1 MTDTRSG
8 QDARSAADARNERAA
23 DAAAGASSAG
33 GARGAGSSR
42 GAADAGASSAA
53 PRSESI
59 VVGRHRALLSRTA
72 LVSALTLLSRVA
84 GFARETLTAALFG
97 HASVVSDAF
106 ITAWRVP
113 NLFRGL
119 MAEGAIATAL
129 QTELTRVDHERGDVA
144 GRAFFRA
151 MWRLVAWLLSLA
163 CVLAMTVAWLLPD
176 RMPITDWAWLGA
188 EPAAVREFAVI
199 MLPFVVFV
207 CLAAVLSGALNVR
220 GHFFAP
226 SAAPVLMNAGWVLAL
241 LAIGFF
247 CADATGFASEHARQL
262 VMARWIAG
270 YVLVAGVVLVVAQ
283 LPALRH
289 CGLTG
294 PVPES
299 ERAPAR
305 SAARRALV
313 ASLPLAFGA
322 GAYQLNTL
330 VGGMLAIAL
339 LPSGGSSLL
348 YYVSRLQQL
357 PLSLVAVAATSAV
370 FPLLNALGAAGER
383 ERLRALHDTTH
394 FAVAYVAVPAAF
406 GLFAFAEPI
415 LAVCFEHGEFGG
427 EGVERAA
434 WALRAASLA
443 VLPAG
448 ATGLLVRTYYALG
461 DLRTPVRVA
470 ALLVVVNAALGVV
483 LVAGFG
489 QDLEGLAWSATL
501 AAWVNV
507 ALLVPGL
514 RTKLGLAGRAR
525 GGIGRFARIALAAG
539 VSVALARA
547 AHAALA
553 APRGSA
559 SALAL
564 CIFLAGAL
572 YAGFSALLAIPEWA
586 ELRRRLTR
594 GSS

>member
-1 MTDTRSG
+1 MTGTASEPGLPSDARTPPSVTDTNHE
-8 QDARSAADARNERAA
+8 AA
-23 DAAAGASSAG
+23 
-33 GARGAGSSR
+33 
-42 GAADAGASSAA
+42 
-53 PRSESI
+53 

-72 LVSALTLLSRVA
+72 LVSFLTLLSRVA

-97 HASVVSDAF
+97 HASVISDAF

-129 QTELTRVDHERGDVA
+129 QTELTRIDHERGDVA

-151 MWRLVAWLLSLA
+151 MFRTVAWLLACA
-163 CVLAMTVAWLLPD
+163 CVLAMAIAWFLPD
-176 RMPITDWAWLGA
+176 HFPGTDWAWLGA

-199 MLPFVVFV
+199 MLPFIVLV
-207 CLAAVLSGALNVR
+207 CLAAVLGGALNVR

-241 LAIGFF
+241 LAIGYA
-247 CADATGFASEHARQL
+247 CADVAGFASEHVRQL
-262 VMARWIAG
+262 TMARWIAG

-283 LPALRH
+283 VPALRR
-289 CGLTG
+289 CGLSG
-294 PVPES
+294 SVPAE

-305 SAARRALV
+305 AAARRALT

-330 VGGMLAIAL
+330 AGGMLAIAL

-370 FPLLNALGAAGER
+370 FPALNALGAAGER
-383 ERLRALHDTTH
+383 ERLRVLHDTTH

-415 LAVCFEHGEFGG
+415 LAVCFEHGEFSGA
-427 EGVERAA
+427 GVERAA
-434 WALRAASLA
+434 WALRAAALA

-461 DLRTPVRVA
+461 DRRTPVRVA
-470 ALLVVVNAALGVV
+470 AWLVALHAALAALFVV
-483 LVAGFG
+483 GLGL
-489 QDLEGLAWSATL
+489 DLEGVAWSATI
-501 AAWVNV
+501 AAWANV

-514 RTKLGLAGRAR
+514 RAKLSAPAGTR
-525 GGIGRFARIALAAG
+525 GGFGRFARIALAAA
-539 VSVALARA
+539 VSVALARLA
-547 AHAALA
+547 LAGLA

-564 CIFLAGAL
+564 CIFLAGTL
-572 YAGFSALLAIPEWA
+572 YAAFSALLAIPEWR
-586 ELRRRLTR
+586 ELRARLTR
-594 GSS
+594 ASR